1 MSVRRTAGI
10 HRRAVWGATVWVI
23 NARGT
28 GAGVTGTR
36 ILMVRRRNLVGR
48 CYVVVSGGVVAF
60 DVVVGSADRDGL
72 LDVGERV
79 ASGLPLGTPHARA
92 VSPSRLVGPSGSARR
107 VRSGPHFC
115 RRRDLC
121 WPSSSSPPPAAPRGS
136 PGAVPRRPD
145 TRLQRRFSWLCRVLP
160 GPGRWGVWGRRG

>member
-79 ASGLPLGTPHARA
+79 ASGLPLVGADGGDAARPGG
-92 VSPSRLVGPSGSARR
+92 VTEPSGGAFRICS
-107 VRSGPHFC
+107 SGPVRTPF
-115 RRRDLC
+115 
-121 WPSSSSPPPAAPRGS
+121 
-136 PGAVPRRPD
+136 
-145 TRLQRRFSWLCRVLP
+145 LP
-160 GPGRWGVWGRRG
+160 